1 MCDKLEVWFID
12 NQLENQSVIV
22 ISQISQFEFVL
33 WQVSEQK

>member
-33 WQVSEQK
+33 W